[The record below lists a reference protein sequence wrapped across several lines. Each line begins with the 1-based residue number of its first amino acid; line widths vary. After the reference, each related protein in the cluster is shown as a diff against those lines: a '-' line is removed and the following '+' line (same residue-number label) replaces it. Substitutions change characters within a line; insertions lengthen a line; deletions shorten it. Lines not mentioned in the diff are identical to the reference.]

1 MKVYFSAARVFKN
14 ELLENYTQILEVLK
28 DEGCTVFEN
37 TVNHKN
43 KSTLE
48 MSDNEKVDNYRQII
62 KWIDKSDF
70 CVMEASFPSTLHIGH
85 EITISIDKNKPTIV
99 LFEKGKM
106 PAQFMGLKNDRLI
119 WVEYELGKVK
129 QALAKA
135 IEETRDLMDVRFNF
149 FVSPKILN
157 YLDWVAKEKKV
168 PRSVFLRGLIEKEM
182 KKDKFV

>member
-1 MKVYFSAARVFKN
+1 MKAYFSAARVFKT
-14 ELLENYTQILEVLK
+14 ELLENYNQILQALK
-28 DEGCTVFEN
+28 DSDCKVFEN
-37 TVNHKN
+37 TVNHKS

-48 MSDNEKVDNYRQII
+48 MSDSEKISNYKQII
-62 KWIDKSDF
+62 NWIDKADF

-85 EITISIDKNKPTIV
+85 EITISIEKNKPTIV

-119 WVEYELGKVK
+119 WVEYELGKVGV
-129 QALAKA
+129 ALSKA
-135 IEETRDLMDVRFNF
+135 IEESKNLMDVRFNF

-157 YLDWVAKEKKV
+157 YLDWVAQKRMI

-182 KKDKFV
+182 KKDKFM